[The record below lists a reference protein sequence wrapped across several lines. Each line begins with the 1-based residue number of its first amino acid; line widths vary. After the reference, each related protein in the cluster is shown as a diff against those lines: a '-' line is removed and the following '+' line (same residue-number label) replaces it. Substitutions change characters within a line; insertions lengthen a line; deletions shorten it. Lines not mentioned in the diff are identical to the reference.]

1 MSPKIMNLFAIF
13 EDIQIQLTYTFHLT
27 FTYLLTM
34 EITTSKMVIRNQV
47 LLKKTNYVHIF
58 YVVTVVTHSDNNSFF
73 LYNGTLT
80 FD

>member
-1 MSPKIMNLFAIF
+1 MSPKIINLFDIF
-13 EDIQIQLTYTFHLT
+13 EDIQLTYTFHLT

-47 LLKKTNYVHIF
+47 LLKETNYVHIF
-58 YVVTVVTHSDNNSFF
+58 YVVTHSDNNSFF